1 MSGDQEKEY
10 QAFLKAHDAAPSLA
24 VSQKV
29 IAQVHAD
36 LNPSSV
42 RVFSKLLG
50 IHAAT
55 SLATLAVCPQ
65 FGVGFGQSMG
75 LMTYF
80 MELGPYGCLVA
91 CGSFFTGVSLLIAS
105 LVLRGEEI
113 RRIRQ
118 NRLLELGALTLLSLG
133 FFFMLDA
140 QFVFGLTLAWF
151 LGAVLGSA
159 AALEMGWRLRFGAK
173 HISGADL
180 A

>member
-1 MSGDQEKEY
+1 MIGNQDKEY
-10 QAFLKAHDAAPSLA
+10 QVFLKADDAAPSQVLSEKLKA
-24 VSQKV
+24 H
-29 IAQVHAD
+29 VHAD

-50 IHAAT
+50 IHAVT
-55 SLATLAVCPQ
+55 SLATLAICPQ

-91 CGSFFTGVSLLIAS
+91 CGSFFTGMSLLVAS

-113 RRIRQ
+113 RKIRQ

-151 LGAVLGSA
+151 LGAMLGSFVT
-159 AALEMGWRLRFGAK
+159 LELGWRLRFRGAVAFK
-173 HISGADL
+173 L
-180 A
+180 